1 MRGDSVPTL
10 EASNQAQINDL
21 VQRNRTLEHTN
32 KKLSEQL
39 SQEQSRSK
47 DAVLQLQS
55 KWDTNQANWKQ
66 TCEFL
71 LGSYRI
77 IQSRMQVE
85 LEKERVNTLQEMKI
99 TREEKLLRLQR
110 DFKITLF
117 QTKEEEL
124 ERRVEDVE
132 DEKTRLM
139 EVNELVVQK
148 MQNKCAEYVIKLQDV
163 QALLSRTEK
172 DLEEKEVRNHSHI
185 FLLFLKLK
193 KKTPIPTTD
202 KIEQTGGRS
211 SKPRSIF

>member
-193 KKTPIPTTD
+193 KNPYPNYR
-202 KIEQTGGRS
+202 QN
-211 SKPRSIF
+211 